1 MNLKEFR
8 KRVLKVDQPRKTSIN
23 NSYGVYDA
31 YKYYR
36 KNKPL
41 DKKYILTESQ
51 YFAIIR
57 KLNLMLT
64 EELLSQR
71 DIIFPLSMGKLE
83 VRKWSPEVKLDKDGK
98 VTNNYPIDWDRTLR
112 LWYEDKEAR
121 EERFILKKKEK
132 EVFVIRYSKSHAKY
146 KNQSYFEFIV
156 NRALKLNLRDK
167 IREGNF
173 DAYRI

>member
-1 MNLKEFR
+1 MSLKEFR
-8 KRVLKVDQPRKTSIN
+8 KRILKVDQSRKTFIN

-41 DKKYILTESQ
+41 DKKYILSESQ

-57 KLNLMLT
+57 KLNLMLIQ
-64 EELLSQR
+64 ELLEQK
-71 DIIFPLSMGKLE
+71 DIIFPLCMGKLE

-98 VTNNYPIDWDRTLR
+98 VTNNYPIDWDSTLK
-112 LWYEDKEAR
+112 LWYEDKDAR
-121 EERFILKKKEK
+121 EERLLLKKKEK
-132 EVFVIRYSKSHAKY
+132 EVFIIRYSKSHAKY
-146 KNQSYFEFIV
+146 KNQSYFEFVV